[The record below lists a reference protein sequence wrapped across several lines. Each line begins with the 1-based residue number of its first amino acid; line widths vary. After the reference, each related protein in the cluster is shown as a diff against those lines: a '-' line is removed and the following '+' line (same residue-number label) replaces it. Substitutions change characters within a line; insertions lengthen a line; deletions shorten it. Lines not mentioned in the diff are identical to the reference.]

1 MPTAFFCIK
10 NMFPFRF
17 YNLLISRFL
26 DYCPNPHLIS
36 NEVKMKKRL
45 NIFRTTLGVWLPS
58 VVME

>member
-26 DYCPNPHLIS
+26 DYLSKPAFDQQRGE
-36 NEVKMKKRL
+36 NEKKVKY
-45 NIFRTTLGVWLPS
+45 F
-58 VVME
+58 